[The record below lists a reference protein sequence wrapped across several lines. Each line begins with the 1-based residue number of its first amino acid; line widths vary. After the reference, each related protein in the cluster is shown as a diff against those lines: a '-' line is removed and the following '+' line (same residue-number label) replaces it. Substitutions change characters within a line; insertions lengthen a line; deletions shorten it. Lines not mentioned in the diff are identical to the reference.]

1 MQNTESRPQSREKE
15 KGRDGEEVLA
25 LSRGL
30 DVLRRIAAADAPV
43 SNRELAE
50 WTGIPK
56 PTVSRITATLVRA
69 NLLFQLPDSER
80 FVLTASVLELSN
92 GFLRNF
98 DIRARARP
106 FLIEL
111 ADQTSLSVHLAV
123 RDRLEMVVIDAIRP
137 RSAVLVSRLEVGS
150 RIDMART
157 AVGRAYLAVLAEP
170 DRQSLVGALQIASG
184 DDWPS
189 VNSGLESGLN
199 DALRMGFAIAT
210 GEWHKGLNA
219 VAAGFVG
226 PSGQRYAVNCGGAEY
241 QAPRHALL
249 DKVAPALLECI
260 ANITN
265 EIGGTSGAR
274 LND

>member
-1 MQNTESRPQSREKE
+1 M
-15 KGRDGEEVLA
+15 VA

-56 PTVSRITATLVRA
+56 PTISRLTATLVSA

-111 ADQTSLSVHLAV
+111 ADRTTLSVHLAV
-123 RDRLEMVVIDAIRP
+123 RDRLDMVVIDTIRP
-137 RSAVLVSRLEVGS
+137 RSAVLVSRLEVGA
-150 RIDMART
+150 RMDLGRT
-157 AVGRAYLAVLAEP
+157 AVGRAYLAALGETER
-170 DRQSLVGALQIASG
+170 DSLLESLRIASG

-189 VNSGLESGLN
+189 IDSGLKPGLE
-199 DALRMGFAIAT
+199 DALLRGFAIST
-210 GEWHKGLNA
+210 GEWHHGLNA

-241 QAPRHALL
+241 QAPREALL
-249 DKVAPALLECI
+249 ETVAPALLQCVVK
-260 ANITN
+260 ITN
-265 EIGGTSGAR
+265 EIGGTPTAR
-274 LND
+274 LSE